1 MTFTLT
7 ETVPPKT
14 SKFTSGQ
21 HEPVPELLAPYSAF
35 PKEITGPTV
44 WKREDFINDTSKW
57 QHRWT
62 PELIAELEQSYEEY
76 KARGV
81 ELPQINK
88 VSTGNPPISE
98 FR

>member
-7 ETVPPKT
+7 EPTATKT

-21 HEPVPELLAPYSAF
+21 HEPVPGLLAPYSAF

-44 WKREDFINDTSKW
+44 WKREEFINDTSKW

-62 PELIAELEQSYEEY
+62 PELIAELEQSYEEF

-88 VSTGNPPISE
+88 VSTRST
-98 FR
+98 RLRD

>member
-7 ETVPPKT
+7 ETVAPKT

-21 HEPVPELLAPYSAF
+21 HEPVPALLTPYSAF

-62 PELIAELEQSYEEY
+62 PELIAELEQSYEEF

-88 VSTGNPPISE
+88 VSMKST
-98 FR
+98 R